1 MWIIKGLLGAAICLV
16 MDTAGL
22 NRLCDFLVPIYLV
35 LATVILVLFIKQA
48 KKKASDGESVDARI
62 YTFSKKENMANMSWR
77 RRLIGKWEKIHRD
90 PTAFYE
96 VRSFRFRFST

>member
-16 MDTAGL
+16 MDSAGL
-22 NRLCDFLVPIYLV
+22 NRLCDFVVPVYVV
-35 LATVILVLFIKQA
+35 LAVIVFLLFIKVA

-62 YTFSKKENMANMSWR
+62 YTYKKKESMANLPWR

-90 PTAFYE
+90 PQAFYE
-96 VRSFRFRFST
+96 VSSLSSQ